1 MRTAKELFEELN
13 AQDETATLEA
23 KGAHELGR
31 TVLETVCAFANEPD
45 MGGGYL
51 LIGAARNDSSLFP
64 AYTIE
69 HLDDTD
75 KVQSDL
81 ATQCNTA
88 FNIPIRPKIVIETI
102 NGKNVMVV
110 QIDEVSPGQ
119 KPVYFKDKPLPQ
131 SAYRRIGPTD
141 HKCSED
147 DLRIFYRD
155 EDVYDRSVLSR
166 TSLADIDE
174 QAVSQ
179 YRRLR
184 AEINPAAEEL
194 SYSDEDL
201 LIALGCLDNN
211 TKQHLT
217 IAGLLLF
224 GTRMAQRRELSMIRA
239 DYIRVPGK
247 EWIQDPDDRF
257 RTTDMRGSLISL
269 MYRLVE
275 EINADLPKGFMLTEG
290 QLQAQ
295 TSGLPVKALR
305 EVIVNALMHRNYRE
319 NSPIQVIRYDNR
331 IEIRNPGYSLKN
343 EELLG
348 QPGSTTRNPTIAA
361 VFHETNLAETKGSGI
376 RAIKRLLKSAHLAPP
391 TFESDRVG
399 NQFTTHL
406 LLHHFL
412 SEDDL
417 IWLKGFESFELNDD
431 QKQSLILIRELGA
444 INNSSYRQI
453 SDVDTLTATKDLRQ
467 LCDFELLLKKGDKK
481 GTYYLPGNKLSY
493 EVKDLTDEVK
503 DLIDEPKALID
514 EPKALTD
521 EPKTLTDEPKTNT
534 DVPLVQNSSTANKKE
549 ELLNDLPA
557 ELIEKINL
565 LKKRETNKDKI
576 IEIIINLCKIRPY
589 SLSELSILLNKS
601 DNYISN
607 EYIKPQIGKKL
618 NYKFPEVINHP
629 DQAYETI

>member
-1 MRTAKELFEELN
+1 
-13 AQDETATLEA
+13 
-23 KGAHELGR
+23 
-31 TVLETVCAFANEPD
+31 VV
-45 MGGGYL
+45 
-51 LIGAARNDSSLFP
+51 
-64 AYTIE
+64 E
-69 HLDDTD
+69 HIADTD

-88 FNIPIRPKIVIETI
+88 FNIPIRPRIVIETI
-102 NGKNVMVV
+102 GGENVMVV
-110 QIDEVSPGQ
+110 QIDEVSASQ

-131 SAYRRIGPTD
+131 AAYRRIGPTD

-155 EDVYDRSVLSR
+155 ADVYDRSILSR
-166 TSLADIDE
+166 TSIADIDE
-174 QAVSQ
+174 QAVAQ

-201 LIALGCLDNN
+201 LIALGCLENS

-257 RTTDMRGSLISL
+257 RTTDMRGPLISL

-275 EINADLPKGFMLTEG
+275 EINADLPKGFMLPEG

-295 TSGLPVKALR
+295 TTGLPIKALR

-391 TFESDRVG
+391 TFESDRIG

-412 SEDDL
+412 SEEDL
-417 IWLKGFESFELNDD
+417 QWLKGFESYKLNDD
-431 QKQSLILIRELGA
+431 QKQALILVRELGA

-453 SDVDTLTATKDLRQ
+453 SDVDMLAATKDLRQ
-467 LCDFELLLKKGDKK
+467 LCDYELLLKKGDKK
-481 GTYYLPGNKLSY
+481 GTYYLAGVN
-493 EVKDLTDEVK
+493 
-503 DLIDEPKALID
+503 LIDEAISLSEEPRALNE
-514 EPKALTD
+514 EPRALNE
-521 EPKTLTDEPKTNT
+521 EPEAPNEEPNVFTSE
-534 DVPLVQNSSTANKKE
+534 LVEKNRDIVLASKRE
-549 ELLNDLPA
+549 VLLGELPSYLRGNIQA
-557 ELIEKINL
+557 
-565 LKKRETNKDKI
+565 LKKRESNKEKI
-576 IEIIINLCKIRPY
+576 SEIIIELCKIRPY
-589 SLSELSILLNKS
+589 RLLELAILLDKGE
-601 DNYISN
+601 NYIST
-607 EYIKPQIGKKL
+607 EYIKPLLGSSL
-618 NYKFPEVINHP
+618 DYKFPEVINHP
-629 DQAYETI
+629 EQAYKATSP

>member
-1 MRTAKELFEELN
+1 MRTARELFEELN
-13 AQDETATLEA
+13 AQDESATLEA

-31 TVLETVCAFANEPD
+31 AVLETVCAFANEPD

-51 LIGAARNDSSLFP
+51 IIGAARENSSLFP
-64 AYTIE
+64 SYVAE
-69 HLDDTD
+69 HIDDTD

-88 FNIPIRPKIVIETI
+88 FNIPIRPKIVIESV
-102 NGKNVMVV
+102 NNNNVMVV

-147 DLRIFYRD
+147 DLRIFYSD
-155 EDVYDRSVLSR
+155 ENDYDRSVLTR
-166 TSLADIDE
+166 TSSKDIDE
-174 QAVSQ
+174 NAIAQ

-184 AEINPAAEEL
+184 AEINAAAEEL
-194 SYSDEDL
+194 SYSDEEL
-201 LIALGCLDNN
+201 LIALGCLDHQ
-211 TKQHLT
+211 TRKHLT

-224 GTRMAQRRELSMIRA
+224 GTRMAQRRELPMVRA

-247 EWIQDPDDRF
+247 EWIKDPDDRF
-257 RTTDMRGSLISL
+257 RTTDMRGPLISL

-275 EINADLPKGFMLTEG
+275 EINADLPKGFMLAEG
-290 QLQAQ
+290 QLQAK

-348 QPGSTTRNPTIAA
+348 TPGSKTRNPIIAA
-361 VFHETNLAETKGSGI
+361 VFHDTNLAETKGSGI

-399 NQFTTHL
+399 NQFTAHL

-412 SEDDL
+412 SEGDL
-417 IWLKGFESFELNDD
+417 VWLSKFEKFELNDD
-431 QKQSLILIRELGA
+431 QKQALILVRELGA

-453 SDVDTLTATKDLRQ
+453 LDIDTLEATRDLRQ
-467 LCDFELLLKKGDKK
+467 LCEYKLLLKKGEKK
-481 GTYYLPGNKLSY
+481 GTYYLPGKRLNEEPRIHS
-493 EVKDLTDEVK
+493 
-503 DLIDEPKALID
+503 DEPKALID
-514 EPKALTD
+514 EPKTLSD
-521 EPKTLTDEPKTNT
+521 EPKALSDEPKALIDEPIPNDNT
-534 DVPLVQNSSTANKKE
+534 SE
-549 ELLNDLPA
+549 EKRNNLLRELPDSLAKDL
-557 ELIEKINL
+557 LS
-565 LKKRETNKDKI
+565 LKKRESNKEKI
-576 IEIIINLCKIRPY
+576 ADIIVEVCSIRPFT
-589 SLSELSILLNKS
+589 LSELSILLNKG

-607 EYIKPQIGKKL
+607 NYIKPLLGTKL
-618 NYKFPEVINHP
+618 NYKFPDVVNHP
-629 DQAYETI
+629 EQAYIAL